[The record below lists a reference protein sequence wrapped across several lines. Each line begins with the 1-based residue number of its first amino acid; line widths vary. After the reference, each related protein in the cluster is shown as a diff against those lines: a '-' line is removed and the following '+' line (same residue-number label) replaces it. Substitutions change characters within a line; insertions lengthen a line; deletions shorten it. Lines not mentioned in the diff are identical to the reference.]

1 MAFNSSEAVMNN
13 RFIKMFWH
21 TDKGNV
27 KNRLGGGGFGP
38 GKFSKTISND
48 INHEEVTYY
57 FDIFIESMFIHSSRW
72 ILRKSRKTRIGKRLQ
87 SRKIKKCF
95 RLRVSCLRRQ
105 RKKEK
110 QLWLNKVESSSQKE

>member
-21 TDKGNV
+21 SDKGNV

-48 INHEEVTYY
+48 LNHEEVL
-57 FDIFIESMFIHSSRW
+57 IFYNKQYDLNLQVASE
-72 ILRKSRKTRIGKRLQ
+72 KSL
-87 SRKIKKCF
+87 
-95 RLRVSCLRRQ
+95 L
-105 RKKEK
+105 
-110 QLWLNKVESSSQKE
+110 